1 MERFM
6 CEFDNPK
13 PLFLVIVKMLMLT
26 ESGELTLTFRS
37 ASSIQYNYGGRVS
50 YKHDDYD
57 SYEPSHE
64 PSHEH
69 RVYGGEYKR
78 RYDHHGRDAYK
89 TSDHHYEP
97 SSYEGRY
104 RRSADQDYHY
114 KPSYESHYADRY
126 SHEPSYE
133 RRYGGQGYG

>member
-1 MERFM
+1 M
-6 CEFDNPK
+6 
-13 PLFLVIVKMLMLT
+13 
-26 ESGELTLTFRS
+26 
-37 ASSIQYNYGGRVS
+37 S

-57 SYEPSHE
+57 SYE

-78 RYDHHGRDAYK
+78 RYDHDREAYK
-89 TSDHHYEP
+89 TSDYHYEP
-97 SSYEGRY
+97 SSNEGRY

-114 KPSYESHYADRY
+114 EPSHESHYADREY